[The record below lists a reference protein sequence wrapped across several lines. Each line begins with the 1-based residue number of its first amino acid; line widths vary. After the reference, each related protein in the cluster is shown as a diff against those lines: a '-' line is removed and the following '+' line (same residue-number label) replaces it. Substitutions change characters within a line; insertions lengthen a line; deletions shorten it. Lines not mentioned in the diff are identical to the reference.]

1 MVRVK
6 DMAAPTIQVCGLTLG
21 FNGESTIF
29 DGLDLEIA
37 AGKTTAILGPSGC
50 GKSTLLRVIS
60 GADGFSH
67 RGTIEFNPPSDSGVA
82 WMSQD
87 DLLLPWMTLQDNIL
101 LGYRLRGE
109 IDETSRRQAAELIAR
124 AGLAGYESSL
134 PAALSGGMRQRG
146 ALLRTLMEGRP
157 VLLMDEPFSAL
168 DALTRIKLQNLAAEM
183 TRGTTVVLVTHDGAE
198 ALRMADRIFILDGL
212 PARVKKMIELSTPA
226 PRGLDNPEVLSH
238 YGPLINL
245 LLEGE

>member
-1 MVRVK
+1 MQ
-6 DMAAPTIQVCGLTLG
+6 APTIRIRGLTLG
-21 FNGESTIF
+21 FNGGPHIF

-50 GKSTLLRVIS
+50 GKSTLLRLIS

-67 RGTIEFNPPSDSGVA
+67 TGTIDFITSSGSGVA

-87 DLLLPWMTLQDNIL
+87 DLLLPWMNLQDNIL

-109 IDETSRRQAAELIAR
+109 ISETGCRQAAELISR

-198 ALRMADRIFILDGL
+198 ALRMADRIFILAGQ
-212 PARVKKMIELSTPA
+212 PARVKDTIELQTPA
-226 PRGLDNPEVLSH
+226 PRPIDNPEVLAH

-245 LLEGE
+245 LLEDD